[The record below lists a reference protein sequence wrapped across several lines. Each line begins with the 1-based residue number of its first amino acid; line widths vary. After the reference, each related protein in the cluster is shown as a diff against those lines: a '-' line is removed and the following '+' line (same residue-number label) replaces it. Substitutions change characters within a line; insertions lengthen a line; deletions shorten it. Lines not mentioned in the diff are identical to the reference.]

1 MAATEENRIANTLAC
16 NAIVSD
22 VFPNT
27 NRSHVGD
34 SYQYS
39 ALVPSSGRVSVAGG
53 QTIPI

>member
-39 ALVPSSGRVSVAGG
+39 ALVPSSGRVLLSAG
-53 QTIPI
+53 QFLPV